1 MVGYENSLDW
11 MWMEVEEYDKSVISP
26 ALSYLAL
33 FDQNLDPNKISH
45 LFFLKF
51 IIMFREK

>member
-45 LFFLKF
+45 LFIYFK
-51 IIMFREK
+51 IYNNV